1 MLCDKNFTNMM
12 LVPLFIPSLSL
23 SPPKK
28 KKKLVERIEKV
39 TMIYKSEKMEK
50 ISGFSS
56 VEGMKNLDDGN

>member
-1 MLCDKNFTNMM
+1 
-12 LVPLFIPSLSL
+12 
-23 SPPKK
+23 
-28 KKKLVERIEKV
+28 LVERIEKV